1 MTKIPEYLIGFI
13 VLLGWYLYVTTIL
26 PKLRIRRKLFLRDWG
41 FSLFQPMKN
50 LFEYKAICERENGS
64 LIWFKIQIILIVAFF
79 LVAFLD
85 ILSWSY
91 R

>member
-1 MTKIPEYLIGFI
+1 MTNIAEYFIGFI
-13 VLLGWYLYVTTIL
+13 VLLGWYLYVTTVL
-26 PKLRIRRKLFLRDWG
+26 PKLRSRRKLFLRDWG

-50 LFEYKAICERENGS
+50 LFEYKAICEREKEP
-64 LIWFKIQIILIVAFF
+64 LIWFKIQIFLIVAFF
-79 LVAFLD
+79 LVAFID